1 MTPPSNQC
9 ISTLEEG
16 GWGPGEEP
24 GMPMAKDAF

>member
-9 ISTLEEG
+9 ISTLEEA

-24 GMPMAKDAF
+24 GTKNGHG